1 VHRRRGAVIERVG
14 VLALLTFIVAAT
26 LVSLYLGGKGRVRQ
40 LRRIPGLDAIKE
52 AVGRSAEM
60 GRGIIFSTGSGS
72 GGLNSDS
79 APYHLAGLNT
89 LGYVANLAA
98 TTQTPLT
105 FVSAYPELMPL
116 AEETMRDA
124 YTVANE
130 VYREGSVQYYGK
142 GWGYASAC
150 MEKMEEERPAAA
162 FWLGIFWSEALLL
175 SETGNAVGAL
185 QIAGQPDSVNLP
197 FQIASCDYVLIGEE
211 MFVTGAYLSGDKALL
226 GSVSAAEATK
236 ILVIGAI
243 VIGAVLSTIGVTWL
257 SQMLAA
263 GGI

>member
-1 VHRRRGAVIERVG
+1 MIQRVG
-14 VLALLTFIVAAT
+14 VLAMLLFILAAT
-26 LVSLYLGGKGRVRQ
+26 VVSLYAGSRGRYRK
-40 LRRIPGLDAIKE
+40 LRRIPGLDAIQE

-60 GRGIIFSTGSGS
+60 GRGVIFSTGSGS

-98 TTQTPLT
+98 TAQTPLT
-105 FVSAYPELMPL
+105 FVSAYPELMPV
-116 AEETMRDA
+116 AQETMRDA
-124 YTVANE
+124 YTIAGE
-130 VYREGSVQYYGK
+130 PEAYSDSAVQYYGK

-150 MEKMEEERPAAA
+150 MGRMEEEHPAAA

-175 SETGNAVGAL
+175 SETGNAIGAF

-211 MFVTGAYLSGDKALL
+211 MFVTGAYLSGDKVLL
-226 GSVSAAEATK
+226 GSVSAAEGTK
-236 ILVIGAI
+236 IAVIGLILAGAI
-243 VIGAVLSTIGVTWL
+243 LSTIGVAWL
-257 SQMLAA
+257 SQVLAA
-263 GGI
+263 GGV

>member
-1 VHRRRGAVIERVG
+1 MIQRVG
-14 VLALLTFIVAAT
+14 VLALLLFILAAT
-26 LVSLYLGGKGRVRQ
+26 FVSLYAGSLGRYRK
-40 LRRIPGLDAIKE
+40 LRCIPGLDAIKE

-60 GRGIIFSTGSGS
+60 GRGVIFSTGSGS

-98 TTQTPLT
+98 TAQTPLT
-105 FVSAYPELMPL
+105 FVSAYPELMPV
-116 AEETMRDA
+116 AQETMRDA
-124 YTVANE
+124 YTVAGE
-130 VYREGSVQYYGK
+130 SEAYSDSAVQYYGK

-150 MEKMEEERPAAA
+150 MGRMEEERPAAA

-175 SETGNAVGAL
+175 SETGNAIGAF

-226 GSVSAAEATK
+226 GSVSAAEGTK
-236 ILVIGAI
+236 IAVIGLIIAGAI
-243 VIGAVLSTIGVTWL
+243 LSTIGVAWL
-257 SQMLAA
+257 SKVLAA
-263 GGI
+263 GGV

>member
-1 VHRRRGAVIERVG
+1 MERVG

-26 LVSLYLGGKGRVRQ
+26 LASLYYGGKGRARQ

-89 LGYVANLAA
+89 LGYVAGLAA
-98 TTQTPLT
+98 NAHAPLS

-130 VYREGSVQYYGK
+130 VYQAGAVQYYGK

-150 MEKMEEERPAAA
+150 MEMMEEERPAAA

-226 GSVSAAEATK
+226 GSVTAAEATK
-236 ILVIGAI
+236 VLVIGVII
-243 VIGAVLSTIGVTWL
+243 VGAVLSTFGFTWL
-257 SQMLAA
+257 SQLLAA

>member
-1 VHRRRGAVIERVG
+1 
-14 VLALLTFIVAAT
+14 
-26 LVSLYLGGKGRVRQ
+26 
-40 LRRIPGLDAIKE
+40 
-52 AVGRSAEM
+52 
-60 GRGIIFSTGSGS
+60 
-72 GGLNSDS
+72 
-79 APYHLAGLNT
+79 LAGLNT

-124 YTVANE
+124 NTAANE

-142 GWGYASAC
+142 SWGYASAC

-236 ILVIGAI
+236 ILLIGAI
-243 VIGAVLSTIGVTWL
+243 VVGAILSTIGVTWL
-257 SQMLAA
+257 SQLLTA
-263 GGI
+263 GGV